1 MASNITNYIR
11 NMIVDQFTGKGQSYW
26 GVSKYIG
33 LSSTAPTQ
41 AGGNITEPTTG
52 GYKRVLIGTT
62 NQSGTYK
69 MSAAADGESI
79 STEEIYFPEST
90 GTWGAPLTHYVL
102 FNSDTASSVSNVLA
116 YGTLKD
122 DNEEDTS
129 ITVTTSNRV
138 VLFRPGEFKIS
149 MVDVE
154 S

>member
-1 MASNITNYIR
+1 MSSNITNYIR
-11 NMIVDQFTGKGQSYW
+11 NKIVDEFTGRGQSYW
-26 GVSKYIG
+26 GASKYIG

-52 GYKRVLIGTT
+52 GYKRVLIGTS
-62 NQSGTYK
+62 NQSASYK
-69 MSAAADGESI
+69 MSAAVDGESI

-90 GTWGAPLTHYVL
+90 DAWGVPLTHYVL
-102 FNSDTASSVSNVLA
+102 FNSDTASAVSNVLA
-116 YGTLKD
+116 FGTLKD
-122 DNEEDTS
+122 ENGDDTS
-129 ITVTTSNRV
+129 ITVVSANRV